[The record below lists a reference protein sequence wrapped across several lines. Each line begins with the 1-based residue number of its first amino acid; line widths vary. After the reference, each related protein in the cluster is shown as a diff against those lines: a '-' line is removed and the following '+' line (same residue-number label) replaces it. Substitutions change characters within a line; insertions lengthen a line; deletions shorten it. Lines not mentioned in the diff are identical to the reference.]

1 MSSVPTLLSFFVE
14 FWRWKYFFLTSLG
27 IPRPSPSEI
36 HLKKKYKK
44 NTSLNRDIHPGDSWP
59 YDVRPGLYL
68 YINWT
73 RKLYLSIFMAWDLY
87 LATVQPRQLY
97 LNIVQHLKN
106 CTYCMSRPRELN
118 QVPFRYLHKFQYK
131 IYLFMY

>member
-1 MSSVPTLLSFFVE
+1 MTIIFFDICSYPPPIAV
-14 FWRWKYFFLTSLG
+14 WNSLTNQFYLK
-27 IPRPSPSEI
+27 I
-36 HLKKKYKK
+36 HLSVYFQQQNKKI
-44 NTSLNRDIHPGDSWP
+44 TSLNRDIHPGDSWP